1 MNTKTNENH
10 NHWNIFKNCIA
21 LDLHP
26 KGAIK
31 LAEYELTL
39 YVLDF
44 FNYYFFHYTVEEE
57 RKNRCIFVA
66 SRYFLRILSQFCKH
80 HGTSLTTIRFCML
93 MLIHQV
99 EVLESIEDPTQRL
112 CIATTHL
119 YFHPRGA
126 VVRLIQTAVI
136 TRLLQHLKS
145 IYHSEVNSEAYLHID
160 TPYM

>member
-1 MNTKTNENH
+1 M
-10 NHWNIFKNCIA
+10 
-21 LDLHP
+21 
-26 KGAIK
+26 
-31 LAEYELTL
+31 
-39 YVLDF
+39 LDF
-44 FNYYFFHYTVEEE
+44 VNYYLFHYWVEAGEE
-57 RKNRCIFVA
+57 IDVFVVTKVCFL
-66 SRYFLRILSQFCKH
+66 YFLNQFCKH

-145 IYHSEVNSEAYLHID
+145 IYHTEVNA
-160 TPYM
+160 